1 MGIANHHPNF
11 ASSTPDNKAMDVPT
25 NMNAA
30 KHPDSIE
37 TACRLV
43 RPWHNDCAKSQRNF
57 VRPSIKSVMRNR
69 ESDNGNVHRA
79 AAKTI
84 VSKSRAARG
93 SVCNVLLSRVF
104 GI

>member
-57 VRPSIKSVMRNR
+57 VRPSLKSVMRNR
-69 ESDNGNVHRA
+69 ESDNVRDHRA
-79 AAKTI
+79 GTI
-84 VSKSRAARG
+84 DLQAEKITRKSGFACIA
-93 SVCNVLLSRVF
+93 LLSHD
-104 GI
+104 